1 MSQAAQLAG
10 RIVVCH
16 REPGFLRLELPVELC
31 TADIAADLG
40 AGVRTLAGVVSAAVD
55 TGWQRISIRYDA
67 AQLTTAQVAR
77 QLFDVVDALPLDTA
91 AALWEAHGVAL
102 LGFVPETVAALS
114 ELLDDA
120 DPRAASAA
128 LRLRVAIERALG
140 EPLDAYLE

>member
-1 MSQAAQLAG
+1 M
-10 RIVVCH
+10 
-16 REPGFLRLELPVELC
+16 
-31 TADIAADLG
+31 
-40 AGVRTLAGVVSAAVD
+40 
-55 TGWQRISIRYDA
+55 
-67 AQLTTAQVAR
+67 
-77 QLFDVVDALPLDTA
+77 
-91 AALWEAHGVAL
+91 AL